1 MSKIEIPKNSKIRIT
16 WSDKPENYNRETK
29 NKIRHDFA
37 KKYGVDKNN
46 INVIH
51 VPIKVNDKGEIIEIS
66 GASLES
72 IMDINYQRQLMK
84 EWLDRENKTVDF
96 DRLMKLDDK
105 VNNALDVDLDKKVH
119 RSWKLRWI
127 TMNNFLCY
135 GDNNNFIS
143 FSNLDGLNIVSSEPR
158 NQGGK
163 TTFSVDALK
172 FLFFGRTTKTE
183 KNEQIFNSF
192 SDKNELVVRGMIEF
206 DGAEIIIER
215 KMTRTAKKDGGW
227 TVKNYLNYYEILP
240 DGEEKL
246 MNDEDAKVSTLAI
259 QNTIGSEK
267 DFDTTI
273 LATGNNLESLIDST
287 PTESGKLITK
297 FIGLEIVEMKEK
309 TARDMYNDF
318 GKTKLS
324 NVYDSP
330 TLINEILEAKETIE
344 SYEGILAMQN
354 NNLTNVTNEINTLKE
369 DKEKLYNSKLP
380 VDVFISQLNPKTLE
394 DNVVEITERGK
405 NQNILIANLNTKI
418 EELKSYNYNENEYH
432 DLVFNSSKIRGTIDS
447 KTVEV
452 VTLEGLIKN
461 LVEGEFCPTCKRS
474 LEDVDHTNE
483 INENQGKVDKLK
495 NEIEILRRQLDET
508 IKKIDDIKKIK
519 DLVDSR
525 HKLEIE
531 KDKADVDLLHL
542 KNEYKEKK
550 SSLDKYNL
558 NKESINTNIDIDNQ
572 IAKISTDIT
581 VKENEKDELVR
592 KISNIE
598 NTINNNKQKVVTNE
612 ELVRKLNAELEV
624 DKIFK
629 LYIDMVGKKGISKL
643 VLRSVLP
650 IINSELYRLMDDVCD
665 FNIELIIN
673 TKNEVEY
680 LLEKDGVTKL
690 LKSGS
695 GFERTISSLA
705 LRCVLGK
712 MSHLPMPNFI
722 TFDEIF
728 GKVADTNIE
737 AMRPMF
743 EKIKDMF
750 DIVFLITHNDL
761 VKDWGDNTIHIV
773 KTDNISTIRVN

>member
-1 MSKIEIPKNSKIRIT
+1 MNKINIPKNAKIKVT

-51 VPIKVNDKGEIIEIS
+51 IPIRVNDKGEIIEIN

-84 EWLDRENKTVDF
+84 EWLERENKNVDF

-105 VNNALDVDLDKKVH
+105 VNNTLDVDLDKKVH

-135 GDNNNFIS
+135 GGDNNFVS

-183 KNEQIFNSF
+183 KNEQIFNSY

-206 DGAEIIIER
+206 DGIEVVIER
-215 KMTRTAKKDGGW
+215 KMTRTAKKEGGW
-227 TVKNYLNYYEILP
+227 SVKNYLNFYKIQA
-240 DGEEKL
+240 DGEEEL
-246 MNDEDAKVSTLAI
+246 MNDEDAKLSTLAI

-273 LATGNNLESLIDST
+273 LATGSNLESLIDST

-297 FIGLEIVEMKEK
+297 FIGLEIIEMKEK
-309 TARDMYNDF
+309 SVREMYNEF

-324 NVYDSP
+324 NIYDSP
-330 TLINEILEAKETIE
+330 TLITEILEANETIE
-344 SYEGILAMQN
+344 SYEGILVHQN
-354 NNLTNVTNEINTLKE
+354 SGLKALNELISKMKS
-369 DKEKLYNSKLP
+369 DKEALYNSKLP
-380 VDVFISQLNPKTLE
+380 VDVVISQLNPKTLE
-394 DNVVEITERGK
+394 DNVVIITDKGK
-405 NQNILIANLNTKI
+405 KQNELINDLKVKI
-418 EELKSYNYNENEYH
+418 EGLKAHQYNENEFH
-432 DLVFNSSKIRGTIDS
+432 DLMFNSSKTRGTIDS
-447 KTVEV
+447 KIIEKVRI
-452 VTLEGLIKN
+452 EGDIKN

-474 LEDVDHTNE
+474 LEDVDHTAE
-483 INENQGKVDKLK
+483 INQNKDKVEKIEA
-495 NEIEILRRQLDET
+495 EIVLLNRQLEE
-508 IKKIDDIKKIK
+508 ISKNIERIREVKE
-519 DLVDSR
+519 LVDER
-525 HKLEIE
+525 HRLEIE
-531 KDKADVDLLHL
+531 KDKAEVDLMSL
-542 KNEYKEKK
+542 KNEYKDKK
-550 SSLDKYNL
+550 ASLDKYNQ
-558 NKESINTNIDIDNQ
+558 NKDAINANIEIDNQ
-572 IAKISTDIT
+572 IGKVNTDIT
-581 VKENEKDELVR
+581 VKETEKDELVR
-592 KISNIE
+592 KISGIE
-598 NTINNNKQKVVTNE
+598 NTINNNKEKVVSNE
-612 ELVRKLNAELEV
+612 ELVRKMSAELEV

-629 LYIDMVGKKGISKL
+629 VYIEMVGKKGISKL

-650 IINSELYRLMDDVCD
+650 ILNSELHRLMDDVCD

-673 TKNEVEY
+673 SKNEVEY

-695 GFERTISSLA
+695 GFERTIASLA

-728 GKVADTNIE
+728 GKVADTNVE
-737 AMRPMF
+737 AMKPMF
-743 EKIKDMF
+743 EKIRDMF

-761 VKDWGDNTIHIV
+761 VKDWGDNIIHIV

>member
-309 TARDMYNDF
+309 TAREMYNDF

-324 NVYDSP
+324 NLYDSP

-354 NNLTNVTNEINTLKE
+354 SNLTNVTNEINTLKE
-369 DKEKLYNSKLP
+369 DKDKFYNSKLP
-380 VDVFISQLNPKTLE
+380 VDVYISQLNPKTLE
-394 DNVVEITERGK
+394 DNVVDITERGK
-405 NQNILIANLNTKI
+405 NQNTLIANLNTKI

-572 IAKISTDIT
+572 ITKISTDIT
-581 VKENEKDELVR
+581 VKENERDELVR

-629 LYIDMVGKKGISKL
+629 LYIDMIGKKGISKL